1 MPGLGWAIFSLL
13 STSQFKLILIMK
25 IKRLHPSDRLGYIG
39 KTLAKSNVRRGNLRI
54 VKATVDATC
63 VFFCVVNNAYLMAAY
78 AYLNSMVALSEHPKG
93 WLVSFTT
100 SISTSDNVTAPI
112 ERGNSGGDPF
122 DKVKEIIFMMA
133 VPTQTQFKFLFLCV
147 KRSDITAKPCR
158 VEATASDEH
167 NARMLL
173 VHDFVL
179 LFAGRL
185 PVQPKRGH

>member
-1 MPGLGWAIFSLL
+1 
-13 STSQFKLILIMK
+13 MK

-39 KTLAKSNVRRGNLRI
+39 KTLAKSNVRRGNLNTRM
-54 VKATVDATC
+54 ATVDATC

-78 AYLNSMVALSEHPKG
+78 AYPNSMVALSEHPKG
-93 WLVSFTT
+93 WLVSIRA

-112 ERGNSGGDPF
+112 ERGNSGGDCLNHRM
-122 DKVKEIIFMMA
+122 EIIFMMA

-158 VEATASDEH
+158 IEATAPDEH

>member
-1 MPGLGWAIFSLL
+1 
-13 STSQFKLILIMK
+13 MK
-25 IKRLHPSDRLGYIG
+25 IKRLHPSERLGYIG
-39 KTLAKSNVRRGNLRI
+39 NTLAKSNVRRGNLRI

-112 ERGNSGGDPF
+112 ERGNSGGDHF
-122 DKVKEIIFMMA
+122 YKVKEIIFMMT
-133 VPTQTQFKFLFLCV
+133 VPTQTQFKFIFLCV
-147 KRSDITAKPCR
+147 KRSDTTAKPFR
-158 VEATASDEH
+158 IEATALDEH
-167 NARMLL
+167 NARILL

-185 PVQPKRGH
+185 PVQPKREN

>member
-1 MPGLGWAIFSLL
+1 
-13 STSQFKLILIMK
+13 MK
-25 IKRLHPSDRLGYIG
+25 IKRLHPSKRLGYIEN
-39 KTLAKSNVRRGNLRI
+39 TLAKSNVRRENLRI

-100 SISTSDNVTAPI
+100 SFSPLATSPPYL
-112 ERGNSGGDPF
+112 ERENSGGDPF

-133 VPTQTQFKFLFLCV
+133 IPTQTQFKFIFLCV
-147 KRSDITAKPCR
+147 KRSDITATPCR
-158 VEATASDEH
+158 IEATAPDEH
-167 NARMLL
+167 NARILL

-185 PVQPKRGH
+185 PVQPKRED